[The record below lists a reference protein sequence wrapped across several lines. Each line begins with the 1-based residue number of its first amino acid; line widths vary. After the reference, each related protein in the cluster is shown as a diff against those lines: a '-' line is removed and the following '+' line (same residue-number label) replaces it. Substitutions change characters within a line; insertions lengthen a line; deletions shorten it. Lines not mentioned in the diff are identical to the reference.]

1 MPQDRELEPA
11 TRIVNLAAREILD
24 SRGRPTLEATVTLA
38 GGVVAHASVPSGAS
52 RGSREAFEKRDGDP
66 NRFRGLGVRN
76 VALSI
81 ETAILRVV
89 RGLDSA
95 DTEAID
101 RALIRL
107 DGTERKERL
116 GANALLAVSLVVAR
130 AAALASRRPLYASIG
145 GDEATLLPLPFLNVI
160 NGGVHAP
167 GGLDIQEFLVVPWGA
182 GSFADA
188 LRWGAEIYA
197 SLGEILK
204 KDFALTGVGDEG
216 GYVADLKAHES
227 ALDALVRAI
236 ERAGLRPGEDVALAI
251 DSAAS
256 EFLEGDSYLL
266 RRTGSKPLSASALID
281 IYEKWLD
288 HYPIVSVE
296 DGLAE
301 GDDAGWIEITKR
313 LGGRAQIL
321 GDDNFVTNPAL
332 VTRGRRLG
340 IANAVL
346 IKPNQIGTLSETV
359 QTIGVCVANGYRTQ
373 VSHRSGETCDD
384 FIADLAVAT
393 QAGQIKSG
401 APCRGERVAKYNRLL
416 GIERELGDRARFAG
430 RAFFAGFRKA

>member
-1 MPQDRELEPA
+1 MPQDRELEPK
-11 TRIVNLAAREILD
+11 TRIVNLTGREILD
-24 SRGRPTLEATVTLA
+24 SRGRPTLEVTAVLA
-38 GGVVAHASVPSGAS
+38 GGVFARASVPSGAS
-52 RGSREAFEKRDGDP
+52 RGSQEAFEKRDGDP
-66 NRFRGLGVRN
+66 NRFRGLGVRD
-76 VALSI
+76 VARSI
-81 ETAILRVV
+81 ESEILQAV
-89 RGLDSA
+89 RGLDAA
-95 DTEAID
+95 DAEAID

-116 GANALLAVSLVVAR
+116 GANAILAVSLAAAR
-130 AAALASRRPLYASIG
+130 AAALARRRPLYASLG
-145 GDEATLLPLPFLNVI
+145 GDEASLLPLPFLNVI

-182 GSFADA
+182 ASFAQA

-197 SLGEILK
+197 ALGEILK
-204 KDFALTGVGDEG
+204 QEFALTGVGDEG

-227 ALDALVRAI
+227 ALDVLVRAI
-236 ERAGLRPGEDVALAI
+236 ERAGLKPGEDVALAI
-251 DSAAS
+251 DAAAS
-256 EFLEGDSYLL
+256 EFFEGDSYVL

-288 HYPIVSVE
+288 RYPIVSVE

-301 GDDAGWIEITKR
+301 SDDAGWIEITKR

-321 GDDNFVTNPAL
+321 GDDNFVTNPTL
-332 VTRGRRLG
+332 VTRGRKLG

-346 IKPNQIGTLSETV
+346 IKPNQIGTLSETIK
-359 QTIGVCVANGYRTQ
+359 TIGVCVANGYRTQ

-393 QAGQIKSG
+393 GAGQMKSG

-416 GIERELGDRARFAG
+416 AIEQELGDRARFAD
-430 RAFFAGFRKA
+430 RSFFSGFLKT

>member
-1 MPQDRELEPA
+1 MQQDSELQSV
-11 TRIVNLAAREILD
+11 TRVVNLTAREILD
-24 SRGRPTLEATVTLA
+24 SRGRPTLEATAVLT
-38 GGVVAHASVPSGAS
+38 GGVFARASVPSGAS

-66 NRFRGLGVRN
+66 RRFRGLGVAG
-76 VALSI
+76 VARSI
-81 ETAILRVV
+81 ETEILPAV
-89 RGLDSA
+89 RGLDAA
-95 DTEAID
+95 DLEAID

-107 DGTERKERL
+107 DGSEGKERL
-116 GANALLAVSLVVAR
+116 GANAILAVSLAIAR
-130 AAALASRRPLYASIG
+130 AEARVHNSPLYASLG
-145 GDEATLLPLPFLNVI
+145 SDAANLLPLPFFNVI

-182 GSFADA
+182 ASFTEA

-197 SLGEILK
+197 ALGEILK
-204 KDFALTGVGDEG
+204 RDFALTGVGDEG

-236 ERAGLRPGEDVALAI
+236 ELAGWRPGDDVALAI
-251 DSAAS
+251 DAAAS
-256 EFLEGDSYLL
+256 EFFEGGSYLL
-266 RRTGSKPLSASALID
+266 RRTGSKPLTASELID
-281 IYEKWLD
+281 LYEKWLD
-288 HYPIVSVE
+288 RYPIVSVE

-301 GDDAGWIEITKR
+301 NDDAGWIEITKR
-313 LGGRAQIL
+313 LGNRAQIL

-332 VTRGRRLG
+332 ITRGRKLG
-340 IANAVL
+340 MANAVL
-346 IKPNQIGTLSETV
+346 IKPNQIGTLSETI

-393 QAGQIKSG
+393 SAGQIKSG

-416 GIERELGDRARFAG
+416 EIEQELGAHARFAD
-430 RAFFAGFRKA
+430 RAFFSGFRSV